1 MNANRTEAA
10 ALDSHKLCVVA
21 KDVAAEGV
29 VSLVLADPDGADLPQ
44 WSPGAHLDL
53 VLGENL
59 IRQYSL
65 CGDVADRTQFTV
77 AVLRE
82 PESRGGSQTV
92 HDEVAVGDLIAVKGP
107 RNNFALV
114 DAPSYLFVAGGI
126 GITPL
131 KPMIA
136 EVDARGAEWTLLYGG
151 RTASG
156 MAFADVLT
164 QQYSDRVQVRPQD
177 EHGLLDLDTALDALS
192 AGAAVYCCGP
202 EPLLAAIEEKCKS
215 RSGVELHLER
225 FAPKVGTS
233 ENDGPAEGFEVVLER
248 SGKSVAVA
256 AGETV
261 LDALL
266 REGVDVDFSC
276 REGTC
281 GTCEVPVL
289 DGLPDHRDSVLSEEE
304 HGANDCMFVCVSRSC
319 SKRLVLDL

>member
-1 MNANRTEAA
+1 MNDNRTETA
-10 ALDSHKLCVVA
+10 ALDNHTLRVVA
-21 KDVAAEGV
+21 KEAAAEGV
-29 VSLVLADPDGADLPQ
+29 VSLVLADPDGGDLPE

-65 CGDVADRTQFTV
+65 CGDVADRSRLRV

-82 PESRGGSQTV
+82 PASRGGSRSV
-92 HDEVAVGDLIAVKGP
+92 HEDVSVGDLIAVKGP
-107 RNNFALV
+107 RNNFPLV

-126 GITPL
+126 GITPM

-136 EVDARGAEWTLLYGG
+136 EVDARGAEWMLLYGG

-156 MAFADVLT
+156 MAFADALT

-177 EHGLLDLDTALDALS
+177 EYGLLDLDAALDALTP
-192 AGAAVYCCGP
+192 GTAVYCCGP

-225 FAPKVGTS
+225 FAPKVIES
-233 ENDGPAEGFEVVLER
+233 ENDGPAEGFDVVLDR
-248 SGKSVAVA
+248 SGKTVTVSAD
-256 AGETV
+256 ETV

-266 REGVDVDFSC
+266 REGVEVDFSC

-281 GTCEVPVL
+281 GTCEQTVL
-289 DGLPDHRDSVLSEEE
+289 DGVPDHRDSVLDDDEQA
-304 HGANDCMFVCVSRSC
+304 ANDCMMVCVSRSC
-319 SKRLVLDL
+319 TPRLVLDL

>member
-10 ALDSHKLCVVA
+10 ALDNHKLCVIA

-53 VLGENL
+53 VLGDNL

-82 PESRGGSQTV
+82 PEGRGGSQTV

-114 DAPSYLFVAGGI
+114 DAPAYLFVAGGI

-164 QQYSDRVQVRPQD
+164 QQHSDRVQVRPQD

-192 AGAAVYCCGP
+192 PGAAVYCCGP

-215 RSGVELHLER
+215 RSGIELHLER
-225 FAPKVGTS
+225 FTPKVGTS
-233 ENDGPAEGFEVVLER
+233 ENDGSAEGFEVVLER

-256 AGETV
+256 ADETV

-304 HGANDCMFVCVSRSC
+304 HAANDCMFVCVSRSC